1 MPLAKQS
8 FSIPPL
14 NDQPVSISGTQ
25 ITGGM
30 SFSKGA
36 PVIKFSIPAQAR
48 LLETA
53 NLFITGQ
60 MVVCNSDGSILSDLN
75 LISESNGADL
85 TKAGNLNWSNW
96 GGIQNV
102 INKVSVQSKKSSV
115 ELMNHNNYSMY
126 QNIRAGNSNNDKDY
140 LRSPLTRSSANGT
153 AGKLNRHSVLSPD
166 SSNGASGVM
175 TNLINFTDENFG
187 QAFSFRIDT
196 ALLNNM
202 KQIHL
207 GEEYYGGLV
216 VTIHLNNDN
225 GFFYRGFR
233 DQDFTAGGQPNADVT
248 GSFYRLKDLRLE
260 GRYIVPTA
268 QDLKDYVPST
278 VLNTRVNLIND
289 VTSSTNISTYTP
301 QLAAV
306 KAFVNLFQDTNQQNN
321 IARNQASFTEPLGL
335 RDYTNSKN
343 SIRAPEDYVIEQK
356 PNLMGN
362 VPENSSV
369 STGILAKDLQFSSL
383 GAGRA
388 EVRNRFQRSLFDGQL
403 SNHTSASLIL
413 TDKQQYEEYQTGA
426 AGTSGVGDLSH
437 GDLLGIGLD
446 YTAGVNSVSGFINQ
460 DYSLKVRSGVA
471 SGNANL
477 PEYRRNSF
485 ELQETFARAMA
496 VIDDKTLQM
505 TM

>member
-53 NLFITGQ
+53 HLFITGQ

-207 GEEYYGGLV
+207 GQEYYGGLV

-233 DQDFTAGGQPNADVT
+233 DQVFTAGGQPNADVT

-278 VLNTRVNLIND
+278 VLNTRVNL
-289 VTSSTNISTYTP
+289 
-301 QLAAV
+301 
-306 KAFVNLFQDTNQQNN
+306 
-321 IARNQASFTEPLGL
+321 
-335 RDYTNSKN
+335 
-343 SIRAPEDYVIEQK
+343 
-356 PNLMGN
+356 
-362 VPENSSV
+362 
-369 STGILAKDLQFSSL
+369 
-383 GAGRA
+383 
-388 EVRNRFQRSLFDGQL
+388 
-403 SNHTSASLIL
+403 
-413 TDKQQYEEYQTGA
+413 
-426 AGTSGVGDLSH
+426 
-437 GDLLGIGLD
+437 
-446 YTAGVNSVSGFINQ
+446 
-460 DYSLKVRSGVA
+460 
-471 SGNANL
+471 
-477 PEYRRNSF
+477 
-485 ELQETFARAMA
+485 
-496 VIDDKTLQM
+496 
-505 TM
+505 